1 MIYVFKGLKLRVAA
15 AIISAIILYGALTFI
30 ISIPTQTLAAK
41 ESQRALAPRTTV
53 NKTAAV
59 KMSIPKPSAEVGAEA
74 YEGFVE
80 KEPVSEY
87 RVLVQNLLISAVIAL
102 TVMAIFRMRMR

>member
-1 MIYVFKGLKLRVAA
+1 MIHVFKGLKLRVAA

-53 NKTAAV
+53 NKTA
-59 KMSIPKPSAEVGAEA
+59 KMPIPKPSAEVGAEA